1 MKEIRMYQQHPP
13 FEVKEDSHFYKIG
26 TFANMNRVT
35 IKTLR
40 YYDEQKLL
48 MPVYVDAENGYRYYE
63 ASQAADLHRIIAL
76 KKMGFSIE
84 DIRRMINGA
93 AERSLLLGKKSEI
106 LKEIA
111 VLTDRLAEVES
122 YLAKD
127 NIDLSAPVLIKKIPE
142 VTVCSMQ
149 QRIESYDNLF
159 SLMPEMGAEM
169 ERLGCICAEPAYC
182 FIRYL
187 EPGYSDE
194 DILVEACEA
203 VTEKK
208 RVPIRWHSRCFRKFP
223 RLPVYITEALT
234 TPFIDPTFR
243 Y

>member
-26 TFANMNRVT
+26 MFANMNRVT

-48 MPVYVDAENGYRYYE
+48 MP
-63 ASQAADLHRIIAL
+63 
-76 KKMGFSIE
+76 
-84 DIRRMINGA
+84 
-93 AERSLLLGKKSEI
+93 
-106 LKEIA
+106 
-111 VLTDRLAEVES
+111 
-122 YLAKD
+122 
-127 NIDLSAPVLIKKIPE
+127 
-142 VTVCSMQ
+142 
-149 QRIESYDNLF
+149 
-159 SLMPEMGAEM
+159 EMGTEM

-208 RVPIRWHSRCFRKFP
+208 RVPTRWHSRCFRKFP
-223 RLPVYITEALT
+223 GLPVYITEALT
-234 TPFIDPTFR
+234 TLFIDPTLR

>member
-1 MKEIRMYQQHPP
+1 M
-13 FEVKEDSHFYKIG
+13 
-26 TFANMNRVT
+26 
-35 IKTLR
+35 
-40 YYDEQKLL
+40 
-48 MPVYVDAENGYRYYE
+48 
-63 ASQAADLHRIIAL
+63 
-76 KKMGFSIE
+76 
-84 DIRRMINGA
+84 
-93 AERSLLLGKKSEI
+93 
-106 LKEIA
+106 
-111 VLTDRLAEVES
+111 ES